1 MGPKCVSNWESLLT
15 FDLGIDLEKSKLS
28 KTNLWGISSWQVLQF
43 DIGLLIDKKDL
54 HVDLQFQDLQN
65 PCWSQRSRSSNQYV
79 KMSVLCR
86 RIKICNHILS
96 LTFFKTKRSQRHSLV
111 AILNVI
117 FCSGSSGVTTCIPL
131 FPIQHTLKY
140 QYANF
145 RAFIQKCKTWIQIVS
160 YPPNLEEMNQCMI

>member
-65 PCWSQRSRSSNQYV
+65 PIRVPLLESKV
-79 KMSVLCR
+79 KIIQS
-86 RIKICNHILS
+86 ICQNVSIVQENKNMQSH
-96 LTFFKTKRSQRHSLV
+96 FKFNLFQDQKVTKAQFGGHFECHFL
-111 AILNVI
+111 A
-117 FCSGSSGVTTCIPL
+117 GSSGMTTC
-131 FPIQHTLKY
+131 FPAIFGFSFH
-140 QYANF
+140 
-145 RAFIQKCKTWIQIVS
+145 
-160 YPPNLEEMNQCMI
+160 